1 MKQQSFKFL
10 FVHLKPEE
18 QIGLHAHKDWELSY
32 VASGAGMRLIGEYS
46 ESCRPGALVLIP
58 PNVPH
63 CWSFDK
69 NETDSFGKITTI
81 TLCFST

>member
-1 MKQQSFKFL
+1 VKQQSFKFL

-46 ESCRPGALVLIP
+46 ESFRPGEL
-58 PNVPH
+58 
-63 CWSFDK
+63 F
-69 NETDSFGKITTI
+69 
-81 TLCFST
+81 LCAAGGCGDQDGLRCGDRHPE